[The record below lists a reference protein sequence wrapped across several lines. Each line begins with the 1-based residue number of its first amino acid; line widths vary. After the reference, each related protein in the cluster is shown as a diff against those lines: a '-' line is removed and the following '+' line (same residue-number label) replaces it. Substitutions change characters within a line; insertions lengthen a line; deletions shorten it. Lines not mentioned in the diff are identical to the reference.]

1 MGERASGILLRG
13 GVLLS
18 VAVVVLGILVFA
30 ARFEPWS
37 ILTTNGAL
45 GGVTLVLG
53 SWVPTWLQIELALT
67 GAAVLATLVG
77 FFLLPEEAPPPE
89 QEPRSFLA
97 GAVGFVLRVLGFLAL
112 VIAVPLTLLVTL
124 LQSDSYRVLPG
135 SDSAGCRYVERDFAG
150 YGTDVGAVP
159 PGSLV
164 VEWPPYTS
172 GCTGVP
178 DDGVA
183 GVRGSAPG

>member
-1 MGERASGILLRG
+1 MSERASGILLRV
-13 GVLLS
+13 GVLLF

-37 ILTTNGAL
+37 FLPTNGAL

-53 SWVPTWLQIELALT
+53 TWVPTWLQIELALT

-77 FFLLPEEAPPPE
+77 FFLLPEEAPPRE

-97 GAVGFVLRVLGFLAL
+97 GAAAFILRVLGFLAL

-124 LQSDSYRVLPG
+124 FQTDSYRVLPG
-135 SDSAGCRYVERDFAG
+135 ADSAGCRYVERDFAG
-150 YGTDVGAVP
+150 YGMDVGAVP
-159 PGSLV
+159 PGSIV
-164 VEWPPYTS
+164 VEWQPYTS
-172 GCTGVP
+172 ECTGVP
-178 DDGVA
+178 ADGTSVA
-183 GVRGSAPG
+183 GDPAPA